1 MPTSFRESSYSGG
14 NGNCVK
20 ATDTPAFSAVRDT
33 WDRGPGTP
41 TFGPGEWRVFLSTT
55 ARGTR

>member
-14 NGNCVK
+14 NGNCVE

-33 WDRGPGTP
+33 WNRGLGTL
-41 TFGPGEWRVFLSTT
+41 TFGPAEWRAFLSTT
-55 ARGTR
+55 ARDTR